1 MYAQERWR
9 YIRLN
14 ICYSISMVGLK
25 KWEGGMLAFVKEY
38 IESSE
43 IQQKIKDKLL

>member
-1 MYAQERWR
+1 
-9 YIRLN
+9 
-14 ICYSISMVGLK
+14 MVGLK
-25 KWEGGMLAFVKEY
+25 KWEEGMLAFVKEY